1 MIDECEKHYI
11 FQLNIFNYNQIMV
24 TIVIQAGGESRRMG
38 EDKAIL
44 DFAGQAM
51 IERVISRIKHL
62 ADEVLITTNNPL
74 KYRFLKL
81 PLIPDVVPRRGAL
94 GGLFTAI
101 NAANYPIVAVVACDM
116 PFINANLI
124 KAEIDLLEQTQSDL
138 VIPQT
143 SAGMEPFH
151 AVYRREACIPPIKSA
166 LDSGQWRV
174 DAWFDQVELYPLST
188 EIILKYD
195 PQLLSFFNVNSPQ
208 DLETARKISLK
219 QT

>member
-1 MIDECEKHYI
+1 MIDECEKHCI
-11 FQLNIFNYNQIMV
+11 FRLNIFNYNQIMV

-38 EDKAIL
+38 EDKAL
-44 DFAGQAM
+44 LNFSGQAM

-62 ADEVLITTNNPL
+62 ADEVLITTNNPF
-74 KYRFLKL
+74 KYQFLKL

-101 NAANYPIVAVVACDM
+101 NAANYPMVAVVACDM

-124 KAEIDLLEQTQSDL
+124 KAEISLLEQTQSDL

-151 AVYRREACIPPIKSA
+151 AVYRRETCLPPIKSA

-174 DAWFDQVELYPLST
+174 DAWFDQIRLYPLST

-208 DLETARKISLK
+208 DLETARKIS
-219 QT
+219 